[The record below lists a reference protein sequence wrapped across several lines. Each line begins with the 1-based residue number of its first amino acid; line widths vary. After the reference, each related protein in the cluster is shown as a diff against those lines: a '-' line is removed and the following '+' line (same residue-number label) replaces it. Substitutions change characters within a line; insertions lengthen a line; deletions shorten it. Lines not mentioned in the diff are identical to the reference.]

1 MERKV
6 IEITNFLEW
15 GGGNL
20 GWDHQVGLL
29 EQVTAY
35 RNLSPQQITLSR
47 RLPWYKPLL
56 GLVKGAV

>member
-35 RNLSPQQITLSR
+35 RNLSP
-47 RLPWYKPLL
+47 
-56 GLVKGAV
+56 